1 MYTITSEQFA
11 SLTFG
16 IPLFVIGVLIIFL
29 TIREVIK
36 YGMDEGDLIVSI
48 MAIALLSVGAVMILA
63 GLGILVIVWY
73 RWW

>member
-16 IPLFVIGVLIIFL
+16 ILLFVIGVLVIFL

-48 MAIALLSVGAVMILA
+48 IAIALLSVGAVMILA
-63 GLGILVIVWY
+63 GLGILVIV
-73 RWW
+73 

>member
-16 IPLFVIGVLIIFL
+16 ILLFVIGVLLIFL

-48 MAIALLSVGAVMILA
+48 IAIALLSVGVVMILT
-63 GLGILVIVWY
+63 GLGILVVV
-73 RWW
+73 

>member
-16 IPLFVIGVLIIFL
+16 ILLFVIGVLLIFL

-48 MAIALLSVGAVMILA
+48 IAIALLSVGAVMILA
-63 GLGILVIVWY
+63 GLGILVIV
-73 RWW
+73 

>member
-1 MYTITSEQFA
+1 MYTITSEQFV

-16 IPLFVIGVLIIFL
+16 ILLFVIGVLSIFL

-48 MAIALLSVGAVMILA
+48 IAIALLSVGAVMILI
-63 GLGILVIVWY
+63 GLGILVIV
-73 RWW
+73 

>member
-16 IPLFVIGVLIIFL
+16 ILLFVIGVLIIFL

-63 GLGILVIVWY
+63 GLGILVIV
-73 RWW
+73 

>member
-16 IPLFVIGVLIIFL
+16 ILLFVIGVLIIFL

-48 MAIALLSVGAVMILA
+48 IAIALLSVGAVMILA
-63 GLGILVIVWY
+63 GLGILVIV
-73 RWW
+73 

>member
-16 IPLFVIGVLIIFL
+16 ILLFVIGVLVIFL

-48 MAIALLSVGAVMILA
+48 IAIALLSVGVVMILT
-63 GLGILVIVWY
+63 GLGILVIV
-73 RWW
+73 

>member
-16 IPLFVIGVLIIFL
+16 ILLFVIGVLVIFL

-36 YGMDEGDLIVSI
+36 YGMDEGDLVVSI
-48 MAIALLSVGAVMILA
+48 IAIALLSVGAVMILA
-63 GLGILVIVWY
+63 GLGILVIV
-73 RWW
+73 

>member
-16 IPLFVIGVLIIFL
+16 ILLFVIGVLLIFL

-36 YGMDEGDLIVSI
+36 YGMDDGDLIVSI
-48 MAIALLSVGAVMILA
+48 IAIALLSVGVVMILT
-63 GLGILVIVWY
+63 GLGILVIV
-73 RWW
+73 